1 MIRKFVFLR
10 RHAKLDEAAFH
21 AACAGRHVG
30 GDLDDPAF
38 RENTQEFILNVV
50 QPQVP
55 GLMPEPIWDVV
66 EESLLDPARSDRAA
80 LRDDHNLAVL
90 PPHADPDQIVQ
101 FMALERIVLDGPARG
116 VRIFSLPRRRAGM
129 SPDSFS
135 RHYRETHGALVA
147 RNEAFVTH
155 CNRYVQH
162 HVLPETV
169 RATGGFAPYDGI
181 SEFWFDSL
189 DKARAAWDA
198 PSYMAELRAD
208 EKNFVGSPPSH
219 RILVRPTSCTV
230 R

>member
-10 RHAKLDEAAFH
+10 RHPEIDEAAFH
-21 AACAGRHVG
+21 EACAGSHIG
-30 GDLDDPAF
+30 GDLNGQGF
-38 RENTQEFILNVV
+38 RAYTRHFTRNVV
-50 QPQVP
+50 EPQVP
-55 GLMPEPIWDVV
+55 GLMPEPIWDAV
-66 EESLLDPARSDRAA
+66 EESLLDPKRCDRIS
-80 LRDDHNLAVL
+80 LRDDHELGAL
-90 PPHADPDQIVQ
+90 PAHINPDQVVQ
-101 FMALERIVLDGPARG
+101 FVAQERIVLDGPARG
-116 VRIFSLPRRRAGM
+116 IRIFSLPRRRPGM

-135 RHYRETHGALVA
+135 RHYRETHGRLVA
-147 RNEAFVTH
+147 ANEAFVTN

-169 RATGGFAPYDGI
+169 RATGGFIPYDGI

-219 RILVRPTSCTV
+219 RVLVTPSSLLAD
-230 R
+230 